1 MTITL
6 FASIGL
12 ICLLVGIAAGFL
24 AGLFGIGGGMIMV
37 AALAFVL
44 PLLGVPT
51 AHVMH
56 MALATSLACIVLTAI
71 ASARA
76 HHRRGSVMWPSVA
89 WLAPGLIIGGLI
101 GALIA
106 GMLADAWLRIG
117 FAGYCFI
124 TAVAMFRARKH
135 AIDPAELAP
144 PGAWLTLLAL
154 PVGALSALVGIGG
167 GSMLV
172 PILIHRGHS
181 AVHAVGT
188 SAACGIA
195 VAAASA
201 VGYVLAAQHT
211 EAVLPWGAIGYVH
224 LPTALLLALG
234 STTATRHGAALAHR
248 LAHHALSRAF
258 ALLLAVVGV
267 LMVVDIVR

>member
-76 HHRRGSVMWPSVA
+76 HHRRGSVMWQSVA
-89 WLAPGLIIGGLI
+89 WLVPGLIIGGLI

-106 GMLADAWLRIG
+106 GVLADAWLRIG

-124 TAVAMFRARKH
+124 TAIAMFRARKH
-135 AIDPAELAP
+135 AVDPAELAP
-144 PGAWLTLLAL
+144 PGASLTLLAL

-181 AVHAVGT
+181 AVRAVGT

-201 VGYVLAAQHT
+201 IGYVLAAQHT
-211 EAVLPWGAIGYVH
+211 DALLPWGSIGYVH

-248 LAHHALSRAF
+248 VAHDALSRAF

-267 LMVVDIVR
+267 LMVVDILR